1 MLGQV
6 IAAYVHF
13 ASIIAL
19 GGILM
24 AELVLYRQDITLGQ
38 ARLLQRL
45 DLHYLLA
52 AMLALASGLARLLW
66 FEKNTSYYL
75 DNPVFWVKM
84 GLFVVI
90 ALVSVIPTV
99 HYLRWSPRL
108 KQGHKPEISDRQY
121 KTIKRYL
128 VMELALLMLMPLMA
142 VLMARGIGM

>member
-1 MLGQV
+1 MGTV

-52 AMLALASGLARLLW
+52 AMLALGSGLARVLW
-66 FEKNTSYYL
+66 FEKSTSYYL

-84 GLFVVI
+84 GVFLII
-90 ALVSVIPTV
+90 ALLSVIPTV

-108 KQGHKPEISDRQY
+108 KQGHKPEIADKQF

-128 VMELALLMLMPLMA
+128 IVELALLMVMPLLA